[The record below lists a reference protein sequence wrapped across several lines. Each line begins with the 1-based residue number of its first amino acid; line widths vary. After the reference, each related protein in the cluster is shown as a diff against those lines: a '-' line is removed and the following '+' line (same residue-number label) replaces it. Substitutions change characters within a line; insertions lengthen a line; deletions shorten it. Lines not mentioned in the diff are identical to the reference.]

1 MPYGHTLPQ
10 VTGPGHILAPD
21 RLEISENRLR
31 HSTATAW
38 SAVGLAAGY
47 LVEVP
52 EDDVLLHPAVQAVM
66 VWCEAR
72 KT

>member
-1 MPYGHTLPQ
+1 
-10 VTGPGHILAPD
+10 
-21 RLEISENRLR
+21 
-31 HSTATAW
+31 
-38 SAVGLAAGY
+38 VGLAAGY